1 LERRGVGNIVI
12 SSEPKPAS
20 RETSD
25 PASSAGGARRNTVRT
40 LLSRWRAAERRL
52 RATPPGSPEWE
63 SAVADF
69 DAARLAYQEAAESG
83 SE

>member
-1 LERRGVGNIVI
+1 VGNIVT
-12 SSEPKPAS
+12 SSEAKPGS

-25 PASSAGGARRNTVRT
+25 PSAPASGARRNTVRT

-63 SAVADF
+63 RAIAEF

-83 SE
+83 TE